1 MVTPSSSNGSGD
13 GSACG
18 DPLFFLLDNM
28 DFKPTLNCALLL
40 PLVVR
45 LNGEEEDPSALL
57 FIASSVF
64 SLSPA
69 TKYSDSATHK

>member
-18 DPLFFLLDNM
+18 DPLLFLLDNM